1 MKHLLYA
8 ALALLL
14 GVGAANA
21 QNFTKS
27 LQGSQD
33 PRGPVA
39 GDSLSNYYFPNHIN
53 AFGNLG
59 LSPSGTCV
67 GACGALTGTDNA
79 GSIITS
85 GTTLTVT
92 FGQAFGAIPSCVMQE
107 VAGAVAPTF
116 TVATTAIVATVVV
129 TGKTYDWICIGPQ

>member
-59 LSPSGTCV
+59 ITPSGTCV

-92 FGQAFGAIPSCVMQE
+92 FGQAFGAIPACVRCSECARGCRTDLHCGNYCYRRHRCGHGQ
-107 VAGAVAPTF
+107 
-116 TVATTAIVATVVV
+116 
-129 TGKTYDWICIGPQ
+129 DL

>member
-14 GVGAANA
+14 GVGVANA

-39 GDSLSNYYFPNHIN
+39 GDALSNYYFPNHVLN
-53 AFGNLG
+53 FGNLG
-59 LSPSGTCV
+59 INPSFTCQ
-67 GACGALTGTDNA
+67 GACGASTGTDMG
-79 GSIITS
+79 GSIVTS
-85 GTTLTVT
+85 GTTLTIQ
-92 FGQAFGAIPSCVMQE
+92 FGQAFGAIPACLLQE
-107 VAGAVAPTF
+107 VNGAVAPTY
-116 TVATTAIVATVVV
+116 TLATTAIVATTVV
-129 TGKTYDWICIGPQ
+129 TAKTYVWTCNSPQ